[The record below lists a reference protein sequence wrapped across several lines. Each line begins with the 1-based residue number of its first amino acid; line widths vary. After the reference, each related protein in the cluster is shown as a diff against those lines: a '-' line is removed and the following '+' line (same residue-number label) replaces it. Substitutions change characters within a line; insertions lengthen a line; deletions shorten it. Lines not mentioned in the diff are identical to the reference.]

1 MDEHRAP
8 SSSPTQTESERR
20 LRLRRRAKRGLVASY
35 IHGLSARQNGVPSH
49 APERTDELVELTE
62 AEAAA

>member
-1 MDEHRAP
+1 MDDNRAP
-8 SSSPTQTESERR
+8 SPTQTESERR

-35 IHGLSARQNGVPSH
+35 IHELSARHNGSSP
-49 APERTDELVELTE
+49 RTPGQADELVELIE